1 LTPRSSRIR
10 RHRKGHYEIRL
21 SPPERDLLRSLGPQM
36 RDLLSSSEPDPAL
49 ARLFPE
55 AYPHNPDRQ
64 EEYRLLV
71 HDELEAAYLAA
82 LQTLETTVDAERLS
96 EEEAAAWVR
105 AINEVRLV
113 LGTRL
118 EVTEEGDERPESED
132 DPRAPGFAVYDYL
145 TWLQGELIDALS
157 G

>member
-1 LTPRSSRIR
+1 MAFRSR
-10 RHRKGHYEIRL
+10 RVRRSRKGHFDVRL
-21 SPPERDLLRSLGPQM
+21 SPAERDLLRSLGPQV
-36 RDLLSSSEPDPAL
+36 RALFASPDPDPAL
-49 ARLFPE
+49 SRLFPE
-55 AYPHNPDRQ
+55 AYPEDPERQ

-71 HDELEAAYLAA
+71 HHELEASHVAA
-82 LQTLETTVDAERLS
+82 LATLEATADAERLD
-96 EEEAAAWVR
+96 EEQAAAWVR

-118 EVTEEGDERPESED
+118 EVTEEGDERPTSDD
-132 DPRAPGFAVYDYL
+132 DPRAPAFGVYDYL